1 MTNLGKAIYM
11 ATMALMFVFAA
22 SVAIYLYGTLNDYL
36 DSATNLI
43 GVSNRAEAASDD
55 TGSTSK
61 TREITVGEVLITAY
75 NMEQMHIDTLNLNN
89 SREINV
95 EDSIEQNSQF
105 NLFILELRKIPS
117 NTKFKYTSYRGKV
130 TYSY

>member
-43 GVSNRAEAASDD
+43 GVSNRAEGASDD

-75 NMEQMHIDTLNLNN
+75 NMEQMHIDTLKLNN
-89 SREINV
+89 REINV
-95 EDSIEQNSQF
+95 KDSIEQNSYF
-105 NLFILELRKIPS
+105 DLFILDLKKIPS